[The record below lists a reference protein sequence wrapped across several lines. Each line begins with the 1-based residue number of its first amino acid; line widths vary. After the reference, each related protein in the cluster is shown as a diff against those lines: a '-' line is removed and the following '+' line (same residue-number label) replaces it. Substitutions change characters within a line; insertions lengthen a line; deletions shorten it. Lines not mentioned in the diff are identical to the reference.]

1 MRWRVVR
8 CAIYTRQSVVRPG
21 DSDFTSCDAQRE
33 ACREFIRQRAD
44 EGWIALSHRFDDEG
58 ESGATL
64 IRPALGELLQWVEA
78 RAVDR
83 VVVHRLDRLTRKVLD
98 WAHLVAR
105 FREAGTELSVVTGNL
120 HHGMFAA
127 GDLTLNLSVS
137 FAELEHD
144 IIVAR
149 LRDAHAAR
157 RSRGLRSAGR
167 IPFGYMSDPVTR
179 QLVIHPE
186 EAASVARI
194 FEMAAEGVMPAT
206 IAAWLNERGLR
217 TKRLGSVGGH
227 PWSARAVLRVL
238 GNQSYLGQIGDVPNS
253 HEAIVDAELFERA
266 RTATQ
271 QRRTREPSRRS
282 PHHGPFFLR
291 GLLRCSLCG
300 RIMTTSS
307 SRVLLPPR
315 ELDDSTHEPPRY
327 YRCRGPEA
335 CPGSQ
340 VSAQYIEG
348 RDLGWLC
355 QPPRSVTGI
364 AADVLAEYRSL
375 WDLLFPRFKRQV
387 IGQIVRHIRWHGR
400 SKRLTIVLDEAGIAA
415 ASAELWPEVTGRRA
429 QASQQT
435 RSSRRPRFSR

>member
-44 EGWIALSHRFDDEG
+44 AGWIAIGRRFDDEG

-64 IRPALGELLQWVEA
+64 VRPALGELLQWVEA

-98 WAHLVAR
+98 WARLVAK

-157 RSRGLRSAGR
+157 RGRGLRSAGR
-167 IPFGYMSDPVTR
+167 IPFGYVSDPATR
-179 QLVIHPE
+179 QLVIYPE

-194 FEMAAEGVMPAT
+194 FEMAAEGVLPAT
-206 IAAWLNERGLR
+206 IATWLNERGLR

-227 PWSARAVLRVL
+227 PWSARAILRVL
-238 GNQSYLGQIGDVPNS
+238 SNQAYLGQVGDVPNS

-266 RTATQ
+266 RVATR
-271 QRRTREPSRRS
+271 QRRTREPSRRPPRHS
-282 PHHGPFFLR
+282 PFFLR

-307 SRVLLPPR
+307 SRALTRPR
-315 ELDDSTHEPPRY
+315 ELDDSVDEPPRY
-327 YRCRGPEA
+327 YRCRGQEP

-340 VSAQYIEG
+340 VSARYIED
-348 RDLGWLC
+348 RVLGWLRR
-355 QPPRSVTGI
+355 PPRSVTGI
-364 AADVLAEYRSL
+364 AADVLAEYERL
-375 WDLLFPRFKRQV
+375 WDLFLPRLKRQV
-387 IGQIVRHIRWHGR
+387 IGQLVRHMRWHGR
-400 SKRLTIVLDEAGIAA
+400 SKRLTIVLNEAGIAA
-415 ASAELWPEVTGRRA
+415 ASAELWPEAMGYRA
-429 QASQQT
+429 QTSQQA
-435 RSSRRPRFSR
+435 RSSRRPRLAR

>member
-1 MRWRVVR
+1 MGRGQGGRSR
-8 CAIYTRQSVVRPG
+8 RGLSARPP
-21 DSDFTSCDAQRE
+21 DQ
-33 ACREFIRQRAD
+33 
-44 EGWIALSHRFDDEG
+44 
-58 ESGATL
+58 
-64 IRPALGELLQWVEA
+64 
-78 RAVDR
+78 
-83 VVVHRLDRLTRKVLD
+83 KVLD

-105 FREAGTELSVVTGNL
+105 FREAGTELSVVKGNL

-144 IIVAR
+144 IIVTR

-167 IPFGYMSDPVTR
+167 VPFGYTSDPVTR

-206 IAAWLNERGLR
+206 IAAWLNEGGLR
-217 TKRLGSVGGH
+217 TKRLGLVGGH
-227 PWSARAVLRVL
+227 PWSAPAVLRVL
-238 GNQSYLGQIGDVPNS
+238 SNQSYLGQIGDVPNS
-253 HEAIVDAELFERA
+253 HEAIVNAELFERA
-266 RTATQ
+266 RMATR
-271 QRRTREPSRRS
+271 QRRTRDPSRRS
-282 PHHGPFFLR
+282 PRHGPFFLR

-307 SRVLLPPR
+307 SRGLLPPR
-315 ELDDSTHEPPRY
+315 ELGDSAPEPPRY

-348 RDLGWLC
+348 RVLDWLC
-355 QPPRSVTGI
+355 RPPRSVTGI
-364 AADVLAEYRSL
+364 AADVLVPFHREC
-375 WDLLFPRFKRQV
+375 D
-387 IGQIVRHIRWHGR
+387 G
-400 SKRLTIVLDEAGIAA
+400 
-415 ASAELWPEVTGRRA
+415 
-429 QASQQT
+429 
-435 RSSRRPRFSR
+435 